1 MKRGTG
7 TCYGKL
13 RDILAS
19 SARRFEIPARHV
31 CNPAM
36 KVCRRIWLA
45 IAPALLLSLSGC
57 LSTTLYETARV
68 CPPGT
73 VEATVAA
80 TPWYWRRD
88 STRFV
93 LETWNKPIPE
103 LSARI
108 GLFKN
113 FDAGVRLLPAPGA
126 CLTGKYQLLAGPVD
140 IAVNAAGYGYG
151 LSAVTV
157 AASAYG
163 GYAGVL
169 VSRERG
175 ISFSAQGTIAYDQ
188 NFSIGDFASTRT
200 QIVTARFG
208 LGLPFID
215 GPIRVHPAATCSV
228 PLFWERLSSYSRNG
242 RPPRQQDDWRG
253 VVTLDLGVGIS
264 FRTGHGGF
272 SKDTIDGH

>member
-1 MKRGTG
+1 
-7 TCYGKL
+7 
-13 RDILAS
+13 
-19 SARRFEIPARHV
+19 
-31 CNPAM
+31 M
-36 KVCRRIWLA
+36 KVCCRIWPA
-45 IAPALLLSLSGC
+45 ITPALLLFLSGC

-68 CPPGT
+68 CPPGAAE
-73 VEATVAA
+73 VTVAA
-80 TPWYWRRD
+80 TPWYWRRN

-93 LETWNKPIPE
+93 LETWNRPGPE

-108 GLFKN
+108 GLFRN

-151 LSAVTV
+151 LSAGTG

-188 NFSIGDFASTRT
+188 NFGIGDFGSSRT

-215 GPIRVHPAATCSV
+215 GPIRVHPAATCSL
-228 PLFWERLSSYSRNG
+228 PLYWGTLSWHDWNG

-253 VVTLDLGVGIS
+253 MVTIDLGVGIS
-264 FRTGHGGF
+264 FRIGHGGF
-272 SKDTIDGH
+272 SGDTIEGH